1 MLKYIRNEWMKLW
14 AKKSTWTMLV
24 LTILLAV
31 VPAIVMKYTEDN
43 EKDWR
48 TVVQED
54 TNMYK
59 SMLAEEGLA
68 ASDAAYF
75 NEQIALNEYRLA
87 EDVPLAV
94 TTTFDSYL
102 SYGVGLIIIVTIF
115 SVVVAAGI
123 VSSEF
128 STGTIK
134 MLLTRP
140 VSRTKILLSKLLTVI
155 LFGLLL
161 YAVCLAGSSIIAL
174 ILWGTDISHDLQM
187 VDGVIKE
194 VDTWGVIFEKFILS
208 FGDFFM
214 SIFFAFMLGS
224 IFRSSSLAIGLTLVI
239 SMMGA
244 LIITLMSKY
253 SFAKYVWISH
263 SDLTQHASGGTP
275 YLEGVTLP
283 FSLTVLAV
291 YAILFV
297 LSSFIIFNKRDVTA

>member
-14 AKKSTWTMLV
+14 ARKSSWTMLV
-24 LTILLAV
+24 LAILLAI
-31 VPAIVMKYTEDN
+31 VPAIVMKYTEDD
-43 EKDWR
+43 KDWR
-48 TVVQED
+48 TSVQEETD
-54 TNMYK
+54 IYK
-59 SMLAEEGLA
+59 SMLAEEGIA
-68 ASDAAYF
+68 AADAAYF

-87 EDVPLAV
+87 EDIPLAV
-94 TTTFDSYL
+94 TATFDSYM
-102 SYGVGLIIIVTIF
+102 SYGVGLMMIVTIF

-128 STGTIK
+128 SSGTIK

-161 YAVCLAGSSIIAL
+161 YAVCLAGTAFIAL
-174 ILWGTDISHDLQM
+174 VLWGTDVSHNLQI
-187 VDGVIKE
+187 VDGAIKE
-194 VDTWGVIFEKFILS
+194 VGVWKPIFENFILS

-239 SMMGA
+239 SMMGT

-263 SDLTQHASGGTP
+263 SDLTQYASGSTP

-297 LSSFIIFNKRDVTA
+297 FSSFIIFNKRDVTA

>member
-14 AKKSTWTMLV
+14 ARKSSWTMLV
-24 LTILLAV
+24 LAILLAI
-31 VPAIVMKYTEDN
+31 VPAIVMKYTEDD
-43 EKDWR
+43 KDWR
-48 TVVQED
+48 TSVQEETD
-54 TNMYK
+54 IYK
-59 SMLAEEGLA
+59 SMLAEEGIA
-68 ASDAAYF
+68 AADAAYF

-87 EDVPLAV
+87 EDIPLAV
-94 TTTFDSYL
+94 TATFDSYM
-102 SYGVGLIIIVTIF
+102 SYGVGLMMIVTIF

-128 STGTIK
+128 SSGTIK

-161 YAVCLAGSSIIAL
+161 YAVCLAGTAFIAL
-174 ILWGTDISHDLQM
+174 VLWGTDVSHNLQI
-187 VDGVIKE
+187 VDGAIKE
-194 VDTWGVIFEKFILS
+194 VGVWKPIFENFILS

-239 SMMGA
+239 SMMGT

-263 SDLTQHASGGTP
+263 SDLTQYASGSTP

>member
-1 MLKYIRNEWMKLW
+1 LLKYIRNEWMKLW
-14 AKKSTWTMLV
+14 ARKSTWAMLALTV
-24 LTILLAV
+24 LLVV
-31 VPAIVMKYTEDN
+31 VPAFIMKYTEEDN
-43 EKDWR
+43 KDWR
-48 TVVQED
+48 TYVEED
-54 TNMYK
+54 TNMFK
-59 SMLAEEGLA
+59 SMLAEEGLVA
-68 ASDAAYF
+68 EDVAYF

-87 EDVPLAV
+87 EDIPLAV

-102 SYGVGLIIIVTIF
+102 SYGVGLIVMVTIF

-161 YAVCLAGSSIIAL
+161 YAVCLAGSSLVAL
-174 ILWGTDISHDLQM
+174 LLWGTDVSRELQM

-194 VDTWGVIFEKFILS
+194 IGVWEPIFEKFILS

-263 SDLTQHASGGTP
+263 SDLTQHASGSTP

-283 FSLTVLAV
+283 FSLTILAV
-291 YAILFV
+291 YAILFI

>member
-14 AKKSTWTMLV
+14 ARKSSWTMLV
-24 LTILLAV
+24 LAILLAI
-31 VPAIVMKYTEDN
+31 VPAIVMKYTEDD
-43 EKDWR
+43 KDWR
-48 TVVQED
+48 TSVQEETD
-54 TNMYK
+54 IYK
-59 SMLAEEGLA
+59 SMLAEEGIA
-68 ASDAAYF
+68 AADAAYF

-87 EDVPLAV
+87 EDIPLAV
-94 TTTFDSYL
+94 TATFDSYM
-102 SYGVGLIIIVTIF
+102 SYGVGLMMIVTIF

-128 STGTIK
+128 SSGTIK

-161 YAVCLAGSSIIAL
+161 YAVCLAGTAFIAL
-174 ILWGTDISHDLQM
+174 VLWGTDVSHNLQM
-187 VDGVIKE
+187 VDGAIKE
-194 VDTWGVIFEKFILS
+194 VGVWKPIFENFILS

-239 SMMGA
+239 SMMGT

-263 SDLTQHASGGTP
+263 SDLTQYASGSTP

-297 LSSFIIFNKRDVTA
+297 FSSFIIFNKRDVTA

>member
-14 AKKSTWTMLV
+14 ARKSTWTMLA

-31 VPAIVMKYTEDN
+31 VPAFVMKYTEDDN
-43 EKDWR
+43 QDWR
-48 TVVQED
+48 TSVEED

-59 SMLAEEGLA
+59 SMLEEEGIPAEE
-68 ASDAAYF
+68 AAYF

-87 EDVPLAV
+87 EDIPLAV
-94 TTTFDSYL
+94 NTTFDSYL
-102 SYGVGLIIIVTIF
+102 SYGVGLMVMVTIF

-161 YAVCLAGSSIIAL
+161 YAVCLAGSSL
-174 ILWGTDISHDLQM
+174 IGLLLWGTDVSQELQM

-194 VDTWGVIFEKFILS
+194 IDVWEPIFENFILS

-244 LIITLMSKY
+244 LIISLMSKY
-253 SFAKYVWISH
+253 SFAKFVWISH
-263 SDLTQHASGGTP
+263 SDLTQHASGATP

>member
-1 MLKYIRNEWMKLW
+1 MKYIRNEWMKLW
-14 AKKSTWTMLV
+14 ARKSSWTMLV
-24 LTILLAV
+24 LAILLAI
-31 VPAIVMKYTEDN
+31 VPAIVMKYTEDD
-43 EKDWR
+43 KDWR
-48 TVVQED
+48 TSVQEETD
-54 TNMYK
+54 IYK
-59 SMLAEEGLA
+59 SMLAEEGIA
-68 ASDAAYF
+68 AADAAYF

-87 EDVPLAV
+87 EDIPLAV
-94 TTTFDSYL
+94 TATFDSYM
-102 SYGVGLIIIVTIF
+102 SYGVGLMMIVTIF

-128 STGTIK
+128 SSGTIK

-161 YAVCLAGSSIIAL
+161 YAVCLAGTSFIAVV
-174 ILWGTDISHDLQM
+174 LWGTDVSHNLQM

-194 VDTWGVIFEKFILS
+194 VGVWKPIFENFILS

-239 SMMGA
+239 SMMGT

-253 SFAKYVWISH
+253 GFAKYVWISH
-263 SDLTQHASGGTP
+263 SDLTQYASGSTP

-283 FSLTVLAV
+283 FSLTVLTV

>member
-14 AKKSTWTMLV
+14 ARKSTWTMLV

-31 VPAIVMKYTEDN
+31 VPALVMKYTEDD
-43 EKDWR
+43 KDWR
-48 TVVQED
+48 TSVQEETD
-54 TNMYK
+54 IYK
-59 SMLAEEGLA
+59 SMLAEEGIA
-68 ASDAAYF
+68 AADAAYF

-87 EDVPLAV
+87 EDIPLAV
-94 TTTFDSYL
+94 TTTFDSYM
-102 SYGVGLIIIVTIF
+102 SYGVGLMVIVTIF

-161 YAVCLAGSSIIAL
+161 YAVCLAGTSLIAL
-174 ILWGTDISHDLQM
+174 VLWGTDVSHNLQM
-187 VDGVIKE
+187 VDGAIKE
-194 VDTWGVIFEKFILS
+194 VGVWKPIFENFILS

-239 SMMGA
+239 SMMGT

-263 SDLTQHASGGTP
+263 SDLTQHASGSTP

>member
-14 AKKSTWTMLV
+14 ARKSSWTMLV
-24 LTILLAV
+24 LAILLAI
-31 VPAIVMKYTEDN
+31 VPAIVMKYTEDD
-43 EKDWR
+43 KDWR
-48 TVVQED
+48 TSVQEETD
-54 TNMYK
+54 IYK
-59 SMLAEEGLA
+59 SMLAEEGIA
-68 ASDAAYF
+68 AADAAYF

-87 EDVPLAV
+87 EDIPLAV
-94 TTTFDSYL
+94 TATFDSYM
-102 SYGVGLIIIVTIF
+102 SYGVGLMMIVTIF

-128 STGTIK
+128 SSGTIK

-161 YAVCLAGSSIIAL
+161 YAVCLAGTAFIAL
-174 ILWGTDISHDLQM
+174 VLWGTDVSHNLQM
-187 VDGVIKE
+187 VDGAIKE
-194 VDTWGVIFEKFILS
+194 VGVWKPIFENFILS

-239 SMMGA
+239 SMMGT

-263 SDLTQHASGGTP
+263 SDLTQYASGSTP

-283 FSLTVLAV
+283 FSLTILAV

-297 LSSFIIFNKRDVTA
+297 FSSFIIFNKRDVTA

>member
-14 AKKSTWTMLV
+14 ARKSSWTMLV
-24 LTILLAV
+24 LAILLAI
-31 VPAIVMKYTEDN
+31 VPAIVMKYTEDD
-43 EKDWR
+43 KDWR
-48 TVVQED
+48 TSVQEETD
-54 TNMYK
+54 IYK
-59 SMLAEEGLA
+59 SMLAEEGIA
-68 ASDAAYF
+68 AADAAYF

-87 EDVPLAV
+87 EDIPLAV
-94 TTTFDSYL
+94 TATFDSYM
-102 SYGVGLIIIVTIF
+102 SYGVGLMMIVTIF

-128 STGTIK
+128 SSGTIK

-161 YAVCLAGSSIIAL
+161 YAVCLAGTAFIAL
-174 ILWGTDISHDLQM
+174 VLWGTDVSHNLQM
-187 VDGVIKE
+187 VDGAIKE
-194 VDTWGVIFEKFILS
+194 VGVWKPIFENFILS

-239 SMMGA
+239 SMMGT

-263 SDLTQHASGGTP
+263 SDLTQYASGSTP

>member
-14 AKKSTWTMLV
+14 ARKSSWTMLV
-24 LTILLAV
+24 LAILLAI
-31 VPAIVMKYTEDN
+31 VPAIVMKYTEDD
-43 EKDWR
+43 KDWR
-48 TVVQED
+48 TSVQEETD
-54 TNMYK
+54 IYK
-59 SMLAEEGLA
+59 SMLAEEGIA
-68 ASDAAYF
+68 AADAAYF

-87 EDVPLAV
+87 EDIPLAV
-94 TTTFDSYL
+94 TATFDSYMN
-102 SYGVGLIIIVTIF
+102 YGVGLMMIVTIF

-128 STGTIK
+128 SSGTIK

-161 YAVCLAGSSIIAL
+161 YAVCLAGTAFIAL
-174 ILWGTDISHDLQM
+174 VLWGSDVSHNLQI
-187 VDGVIKE
+187 VDGAIKE
-194 VDTWGVIFEKFILS
+194 VGVWKPIFENFILS

-239 SMMGA
+239 SMMGT

-263 SDLTQHASGGTP
+263 SDLTQYASGSTP

-297 LSSFIIFNKRDVTA
+297 FSSFIIFNKRDVTA